1 MRIPTFGH
9 HLLGIA
15 IFTVVLS
22 AVCGSAYGLWTST
35 GTGTGSG
42 SAGTTVAVTLSPA
55 GTGGTLIPGGRAD
68 VVLTV
73 ANPNP
78 ASVRIGSLNL
88 DTSQGTGGFTFDSSH
103 SGCATTSLS
112 YVNQTNS
119 GAGWTVPGKVGSF
132 NGSLSITL
140 PAALMLA
147 ANAANAC
154 QGAISTIYLV
164 ASP

>member
-1 MRIPTFGH
+1 MRVPTLGH

-15 IFTVVLS
+15 IITTVLS

-35 GTGTGSG
+35 GTGSGSG
-42 SAGTTVAVTLSPA
+42 SAGATVAVTLSPA
-55 GTGGTLIPGGRAD
+55 GTGGTLFPGGQAS

-73 ANPNP
+73 ANPNS
-78 ASVRIGSLNL
+78 ASVRIGSLSL
-88 DTSQGTGGFTFDSSH
+88 DTSQGTGGFTFDASH

-112 YVNQTNS
+112 FVGQTNA
-119 GAGWTVPGKVGSF
+119 GNGWTVPGKVGTF

-140 PAALMLA
+140 PSALMLA

-154 QGAISTIYLV
+154 QGAISTIYLI